1 MWKLMV
7 CSHAQEEGLDA
18 HNNGMEA
25 DYLTNP
31 GTGTPI
37 GDPIEVQGIGSVF
50 GAYRTPQEPLY
61 V

>member
-1 MWKLMV
+1 MV
-7 CSHAQEEGLDA
+7 CSHAQEGSDTYDNRMA
-18 HNNGMEA
+18 A
-25 DYLTNP
+25 DNPTNP